1 MEGAWAYGTREA
13 RAKRGK
19 VVRPALCPDWAAR
32 VWAGH
37 SVHFLT
43 VQQGRGR
50 QEAGPGPREPRDLSR
65 LGGLQHPR
73 LEAGCLL
80 EYELL
85 QPLFG

>member
-1 MEGAWAYGTREA
+1 MEGALACLKQEA

-19 VVRPALCPDWAAR
+19 VARPAWAPNWAAR
-32 VWAGH
+32 SGQG

-50 QEAGPGPREPRDLSR
+50 QEAGLSPREQRHLFR

-85 QPLFG
+85 QPLLG